1 VKSDRTYIPR
11 KPLPPHTTIFF
22 VAPEVA
28 ILSLNCLLVIHETI
42 NKLNAVTSISYRA
55 ALGSKDRRT
64 LGWSFRDAI
73 KVRDPRTTP

>member
-1 VKSDRTYIPR
+1 MKFDRAFIPR

-28 ILSLNCLLVIHETI
+28 ILSNDCLLIIHETI
-42 NKLNAVTSISYRA
+42 NKLKAVTSISYRA
-55 ALGSKDRRT
+55 AVASKDRGT

-73 KVRDPRTTP
+73 KVRD